1 MKKKLK
7 LDPNVVAAMK
17 RNQFEKQLELR
28 RLLHKACDIADRGE
42 ALLTFDPKAMTE
54 TQWNKMASLAKKIW
68 DISSQCDGAI
78 ELKRMFGRGLE
89 TDTMKKNLEKL
100 IS

>member
-7 LDPNVVAAMK
+7 LDQKAVAAMK
-17 RNQFEKQLELR
+17 RNLFEKQLELR

-42 ALLTFDPKAMTE
+42 ALLAFDPKAMTE
-54 TQWNKMASLAKKIW
+54 TQWDKMASLAKKIW

-78 ELKRMFGRGLE
+78 ELKRMFGKELE
-89 TDTMKKNLEKL
+89 NDTMKKNLERL
-100 IS
+100 IT